1 MEYAIL
7 GSVDLSTPFEAIS
20 SKDSDAEIIRL
31 RNDEYPHPQYDLTN
45 LRHDILVLV
54 LEKPS
59 TRQILSINSNYTT
72 PTFQSPTS
80 TKMTTNS
87 TKSTLGDGQL
97 VALGFGLGSR
107 FLELQQ
113 VSLDYVPNSMCMNM
127 FRPVDHISGFPGIT
141 SDMLCTYTPGRDT
154 CGGDSGGPLIL
165 VRPVPVESNG
175 DGSGT
180 GGTGWEEIQVGV
192 TSWYVVWNSRIH
204 DFVSCGSIHCTKRLE
219 ANCVGLLLSLSVEIF
234 DVVNPL
240 GAWIIALTQ
249 TYIRVRRI
257 TTLSCCELHS
267 SNVVGSLLTLHSI
280 SFFVPPHES
289 IS

>member
-31 RNDEYPHPQYDLTN
+31 RNDEYPHPFYDPTN

-59 TRQILSINSNYTT
+59 TRQVLPINSNYTT
-72 PTFQSPTS
+72 PTFQSS
-80 TKMTTNS
+80 TTAKMTTNT
-87 TKSTLGDGQL
+87 TKSNQGDGQL
-97 VALGFGLGSR
+97 VALGFGLGTR

-127 FRPVDHISGFPGIT
+127 FGAVNQISGFPGIT
-141 SDMLCTYTPGRDT
+141 GDMLCTYTPGRDT

-165 VRPVPVESNG
+165 LRPLTVDANG

-180 GGTGWEEIQVGV
+180 GSTGWEEIQVGV
-192 TSWYVVWNSRIH
+192 TSWYVVWKSWFHQI
-204 DFVSCGSIHCTKRLE
+204 VSCGVYPLYEYLE
-219 ANCVGLLLSLSVEIF
+219 ANIMGLFLSFAINF
-234 DVVNPL
+234 FGFVNPL

-249 TYIRVRRI
+249 TYILVSKNNDAFLR
-257 TTLSCCELHS
+257 
-267 SNVVGSLLTLHSI
+267 
-280 SFFVPPHES
+280 
-289 IS
+289 